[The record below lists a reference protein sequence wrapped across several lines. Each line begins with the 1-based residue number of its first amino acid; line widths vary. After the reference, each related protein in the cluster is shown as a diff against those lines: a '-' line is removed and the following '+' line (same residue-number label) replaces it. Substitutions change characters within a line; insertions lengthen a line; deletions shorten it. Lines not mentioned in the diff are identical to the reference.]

1 MSRSGLEKFLYRFD
15 KEPALL
21 AEWRAGSGKAFVG
34 FDLDADELRVLAEG
48 DLATLY
54 QWGVHPLLIRNFS
67 GTIGIRYIDAYA
79 ERGLKP

>member
-1 MSRSGLEKFLYRFD
+1 MSRSGLEKFLFRFD
-15 KEPALL
+15 KDPARQ
-21 AEWRAGSGKAFVG
+21 AAWRAGLDTAFDG
-34 FDLDADELRVLAEG
+34 FDLDAAELRVLAAG